1 MSELLAGI
9 GIALVFEGML
19 WALAPDTARRMLAEL
34 STVPNSRLQP
44 LALVIVALGVGLFWL
59 AKG

>member
-19 WALAPDTARRMLAEL
+19 WALAPDAARRMLAEL